1 MVILYIFKT
10 FFFLLPWSVGFIRLR
25 RAEADQN
32 LTGKFVYQR
41 PTKNLMTTGSHFF
54 QVWLSDFKFRY
65 LLIRPTSGSDVSSSS
80 ILKYINY
87 FSIVKK
93 FTFKVIIKCQK
104 NTKIGPPRKCFK
116 NFCARSKNCM
126 YKKFSNRTFII
137 NFI

>member
-1 MVILYIFKT
+1 MILYIFKPFS
-10 FFFLLPWSVGFIRLR
+10 FFFHDPLGLLGYDEQR
-25 RAEADQN
+25 RIKILPGN
-32 LTGKFVYQR
+32 LFTNGPRKIWW
-41 PTKNLMTTGSHFF
+41 PPAHIFF

-65 LLIRPTSGSDVSSSS
+65 LLIRPTSASDVSSSS

-126 YKKFSNRTFII
+126 YKNFSNRTFII